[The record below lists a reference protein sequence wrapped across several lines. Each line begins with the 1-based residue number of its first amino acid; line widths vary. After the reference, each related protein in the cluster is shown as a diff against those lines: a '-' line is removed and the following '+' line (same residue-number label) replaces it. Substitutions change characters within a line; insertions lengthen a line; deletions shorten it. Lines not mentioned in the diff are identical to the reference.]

1 MFSRSPFAADGSD
14 QTDGISENV
23 PLPQPPPSTSV
34 QCAAISSTSASSYA
48 NSAGWSRPQILWCS
62 GRSSDFGFLPT
73 RLLSVPPPWILVCLD
88 GIRFSFAL
96 EFDKS
101 SQNIAATAS
110 YNQQEVSLAV

>member
-73 RLLSVPPPWILVCLD
+73 SAQRAAAMDPRLFRRNSIWVLLTNLTNLRKTS
-88 GIRFSFAL
+88 
-96 EFDKS
+96 
-101 SQNIAATAS
+101 AATAS
-110 YNQQEVSLAV
+110 YDQQEVSLA